1 MDDYTL
7 SLLTTLGEAGGIS
20 GMIGMILFILIKTI
34 KQKGC
39 TFKCHSCTGQ
49 PIVEVDCEE
58 GAPSARYFPRSLRKS
73 NSPPVEKTESADA
86 V

>member
-1 MDDYTL
+1 MDDYTKT
-7 SLLTTLGEAGGIS
+7 LLTTLGEAGGIS
-20 GMIGMILFILIKTI
+20 GMVGMILYVLIKTI

-39 TFKCHSCTGQ
+39 TFKCHNCSGQ

-58 GAPSARYFPRSLRKS
+58 GAPSARYFPRPWRRSTAQQAETS
-73 NSPPVEKTESADA
+73 KTDE